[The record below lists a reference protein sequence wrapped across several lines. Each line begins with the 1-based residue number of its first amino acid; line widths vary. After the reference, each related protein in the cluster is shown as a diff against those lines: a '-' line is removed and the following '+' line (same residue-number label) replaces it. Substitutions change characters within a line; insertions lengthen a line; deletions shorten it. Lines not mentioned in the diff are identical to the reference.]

1 MLPRERIE
9 AAIEFRA
16 PDKLPL
22 RIFAA
27 AGGLYEHGQ
36 KLVDLIKACGH
47 DFGDLSGLTL
57 PEPPGPEDF
66 DPDGRY
72 HAIRTD
78 EWGTTWEYRIYG
90 IWGHPIGWPLNDLS
104 RLDTYVPPPTPVA
117 DGPDVEAGRAAWA
130 AAREQYFLLGGGGSI
145 FERLHSLRRFEEVLM
160 DIALDTPE
168 INRIVDMIVDNN
180 TGHVARSLAL
190 GADGIA
196 FGDDYGTQEAPL
208 LAPDTWRRFFRPRYE
223 RLFAPIRAA
232 WPHQTVCTD
241 APSPLDGSPAFPGCS
256 AHGTRAAGRRIFFH
270 TCGQVGP
277 WLGDFRELGMDV
289 IWPQLTAFDVPEL
302 VRICRDLHLAVELHP
317 DRGDLMQRSTPEDV
331 RSYVY
336 RLLETFDTASGG
348 SWLYLEVDP
357 GFPWENIEALFGV
370 AMELR
375 G

>member
-9 AAIEFRA
+9 AAISFRP

-90 IWGHPIGWPLNDLS
+90 IWGHPTAWPLNDLS
-104 RLDTYVPPPTPVA
+104 RLDSYVPPPPPA
-117 DGPDVEAGRAAWA
+117 AEGPEVEA
-130 AAREQYFLLGGGGSI
+130 ARTACAVQRERYFLLGFGGSL
-145 FERLHSLRRFEEVLM
+145 FEKLHSLRRFEEVLM

-168 INRIVDMIVDNN
+168 INRIMDLI
-180 TGHVARSLAL
+180 TAYAAGHVSRSLAL
-190 GADGIA
+190 DVDGVA

-232 WPHQTVCTD
+232 
-241 APSPLDGSPAFPGCS
+241 
-256 AHGTRAAGRRIFFH
+256 GRRICFH
-270 TCGQVGP
+270 TCGRVGP
-277 WLGDFRELGMDV
+277 WLQDFRELGMDV

-302 VRICRDLHLAVELHP
+302 VRICRDLGLAVELHP
-317 DRGDLMQRSTPEDV
+317 DRGDLMQRSTPEQV

-336 RLLETFDTASGG
+336 RLLEAFDTASGG

-357 GFPWENIEALFGV
+357 GFPWANVEALFGV

-375 G
+375 S